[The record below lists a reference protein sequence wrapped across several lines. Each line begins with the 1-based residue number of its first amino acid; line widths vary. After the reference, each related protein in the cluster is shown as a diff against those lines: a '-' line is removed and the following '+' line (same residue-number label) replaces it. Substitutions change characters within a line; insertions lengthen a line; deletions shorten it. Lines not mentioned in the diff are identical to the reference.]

1 MMKDDCIFCK
11 LANGIFPTNSIY
23 EDDEFNVILDINP
36 STKGHALVLPKNH
49 CDNALVA
56 DDETLEKAIKVAAKT
71 GNVLKKVLGCD
82 GVNIVQNNG
91 EAAGQTVFHLHFHVI
106 PRYEGDNLGVNWKP
120 NTETE
125 ENLKQTAEMLKAG
138 FNK

>member
-1 MMKDDCIFCK
+1 MIMDDCIFCK
-11 LANGIFPTNSIY
+11 LANGVFPTNSIY

-56 DDETLEKAIKVAAKT
+56 DSELLGKAINIAAKT
-71 GNVLKKVLGCD
+71 GNALKKALGCD
-82 GVNIVQNNG
+82 GINIVQNNG

-106 PRYEGDNLGVNWKP
+106 PRYTDDNLGINWVP
-120 NTETE
+120 GTDTA
-125 ENLKQTAEMLKAG
+125 ENLKKTAELLKAN
-138 FNK
+138 F

>member
-11 LANGIFPTNSIY
+11 LANGIFSTNSIY
-23 EDDEFNVILDINP
+23 EDDEFNVILDISP

-56 DDETLEKAIKVAAKT
+56 DADTLGKAINVAAKT

-82 GVNIVQNNG
+82 GINIVQNNG

-106 PRYEGDNLGVNWKP
+106 PRYTDDNLGVNWTP
-120 NTETE
+120 GSETE
-125 ENLKQTAEMLKAG
+125 ENLKNTAELLKAG
-138 FNK
+138 F